1 MIAQNSNII
10 FRGIGGEKMIDLG
23 MKSIEDIQ
31 KMSVMGFVEIIWHLS
46 FFRDLANKVLDEIDN
61 YQPRQI
67 ILIDYPG
74 FNLRLA
80 KKIKEQFDIPI
91 TYYISPQIWAWKENR
106 IEIIR
111 KYIDQMLVIFP
122 FEENWYKERGIKA
135 KFVGHPI
142 IDEWVPTSKDVL
154 CKKLNIFY

>member
-1 MIAQNSNII
+1 
-10 FRGIGGEKMIDLG
+10 MIDVG
-23 MKSIEDIQ
+23 MESIENIQ
-31 KMSVMGFVEIIWHLS
+31 KMAVMGFVEIIWHLS
-46 FFRDLANKVLDEIDN
+46 FFRDLANKVLDEINN

-80 KKIKEQFDIPI
+80 KKIKESFDIPI

-111 KYIDQMLVIFP
+111 
-122 FEENWYKERGIKA
+122 
-135 KFVGHPI
+135 
-142 IDEWVPTSKDVL
+142 
-154 CKKLNIFY
+154 NILIRCW